1 MKNSSVHPKVESWFY
16 YRMIY
21 SQFRQFRRMDD
32 DGGSGGGGGGGGS
45 SSTSSSLVDNNI
57 KDMQNFSFKEQTQLA
72 SSFTYTHAHLSY
84 FSSIST
90 AGDGAWRRRRW
101 PWQCAVVAPT
111 SVLSSCF
118 FLLTCLLHSKLDE
131 KRAMILLHILCPG

>member
-1 MKNSSVHPKVESWFY
+1 
-16 YRMIY
+16 
-21 SQFRQFRRMDD
+21 MDD
-32 DGGSGGGGGGGGS
+32 DGDGGGSSGGGGGGS

-90 AGDGAWRRRRW
+90 AGATVHGDGGGGLGNVR
-101 PWQCAVVAPT
+101 
-111 SVLSSCF
+111 
-118 FLLTCLLHSKLDE
+118 
-131 KRAMILLHILCPG
+131 

>member
-1 MKNSSVHPKVESWFY
+1 MVEKNSSVHSKVESWFY

-32 DGGSGGGGGGGGS
+32 DGGGGGG

-72 SSFTYTHAHLSY
+72 SSFTYTHAHLSHV
-84 FSSIST
+84 SSISRG
-90 AGDGAWRRRRW
+90 GDGAWRRRRRR

-118 FLLTCLLHSKLDE
+118 FFTCLLRSKLDE
-131 KRAMILLHILCPG
+131 KRAMILLHI

>member
-1 MKNSSVHPKVESWFY
+1 MVEKNSSVHSKVESWFY

-32 DGGSGGGGGGGGS
+32 DGGGGG

-72 SSFTYTHAHLSY
+72 SSFTYTHAHLSHV
-84 FSSIST
+84 SSISRG
-90 AGDGAWRRRRW
+90 GDGAWRRRRR

-118 FLLTCLLHSKLDE
+118 FFTCLLRSKLDE
-131 KRAMILLHILCPG
+131 KRAMILLHI